1 MKKLMMAVAA
11 LVLTATSIHAQRP
24 LPGAAMPRTWVSGY
38 GLMYTNISALRDP
51 DSESRWAFD
60 DSAWGFGAQLH
71 RQVGSGL
78 LLGVDASFARPAYE
92 RQELDGSAVIESGT
106 ATIATTM
113 ATGRFSYGGASEVGL
128 YLTGGVGS
136 VLYHLEDLA
145 SWNADLALQAGTG
158 LEYRFHPRR
167 ALALEWGRTW
177 GYHEKEGLGGGTQQ
191 HSVLKLAFRLGF

>member
-1 MKKLMMAVAA
+1 MKKLMIAVAA
-11 LVLTATSIHAQRP
+11 LALTATSVHAQRP
-24 LPGAAMPRTWVSGY
+24 LPGAAAPKTWVSVY
-38 GLMYTNISALRDP
+38 GLMYTSLSGLRDP

-60 DSAWGFGAQLH
+60 DSAWGFGASLH
-71 RQVGSGL
+71 RQVGTGL
-78 LLGVDASFARPAYE
+78 MLGLDGSFARPAYE
-92 RQELDGSAVIESGT
+92 RQLESSDVTHSGT
-106 ATIATTM
+106 ATIATAM

-136 VLYHLEDLA
+136 VLYHLEDLE

-177 GYHEKEGLGGGTQQ
+177 GYHEKEGLGGGSQQ
-191 HSVLKLAFRLGF
+191 HSVLKLALRLGF